1 MPLTKRQF
9 ELGVGEETEILMRT
23 IYSIL
28 AKDREHAYGREE
40 LFQKVSSDPVT
51 DFTEQ
56 RKEKIGRALDVL
68 VRIGAV
74 ELREVVGTSYYT
86 FYQEADQSTWE
97 LKIAV

>member
-1 MPLTKRQF
+1 
-9 ELGVGEETEILMRT
+9 
-23 IYSIL
+23 
-28 AKDREHAYGREE
+28 
-40 LFQKVSSDPVT
+40 
-51 DFTEQ
+51 
-56 RKEKIGRALDVL
+56 VL